1 MVLLDISTD
10 LRTDGGDSMEDI
22 EKLMELASR
31 DTASCLVVV
40 ALIAAGAAIICTLIN
55 KL

>member
-1 MVLLDISTD
+1 V
-10 LRTDGGDSMEDI
+10 EDI
-22 EKLMELASR
+22 EQLMELASR
-31 DTASCLVVV
+31 DTASCLVVI

>member
-1 MVLLDISTD
+1 
-10 LRTDGGDSMEDI
+10 MEDI

-31 DTASCLVVV
+31 DTASCLVIL
-40 ALIAAGAAIICTLIN
+40 ALIAAGAAIICTVIK

>member
-1 MVLLDISTD
+1 
-10 LRTDGGDSMEDI
+10 MEDI

-31 DTASCLVVV
+31 NSASCLVIL
-40 ALIAAGAAIICTLIN
+40 ALIAAGAAIICTVIK

>member
-1 MVLLDISTD
+1 
-10 LRTDGGDSMEDI
+10 MEDI

>member
-1 MVLLDISTD
+1 
-10 LRTDGGDSMEDI
+10 MEDL
-22 EKLMELASR
+22 EQLMELATM